1 MSSSESQ
8 DPGAAVPAQE
18 SVLTDLEF
26 AQIMEGPKVISGDIT
41 WEWRDQALSAYAFRA
56 DIYIGEISPIFV
68 NGHFKLPARS
78 LSYSII
84 HRTEG
89 RIYSLDMGHPHGD
102 LHDKA
107 RQGPLHKHIWS
118 EEDGNAKNVYV
129 PSDITASVAEPAKAW
144 SEFCAEANINHDG
157 AMLMP
162 ASETQAEPAKEKQQ

>member
-1 MSSSESQ
+1 MSSPESQ
-8 DPGAAVPAQE
+8 DHGAAVPAQE

-26 AQIMEGPKVISGDIT
+26 ARIMEGPKVISGDIT
-41 WEWRDQALSAYAFRA
+41 WEWRDQTLSAYAFRA
-56 DIYIGEISPIFV
+56 DIYIGEISLIFV

-78 LSYSII
+78 LSYAII

-89 RIYSLDMGHPHGD
+89 RIYSLDMGHPHGHP
-102 LHDKA
+102 HDKA
-107 RQGPLHKHIWS
+107 RQEPVHKHIWS

-144 SEFCAEANINHDG
+144 YEFCAEANINHNG

-162 ASETQAEPAKEKQQ
+162 APDAEADPAKETQQ